1 MRCVINGQTEELPD
15 GLTIADL
22 LRDRKLERGA
32 CAVEVNQTL
41 VPKSGHAERALSDG
55 DRIEIVTLVGGG

>member
-1 MRCVINGQTEELPD
+1 MRCIINGQTEELPD
-15 GLTIADL
+15 GCTIADC
-22 LRDRKLERGA
+22 LRERHLDRGA

-41 VPKSGHAERALSDG
+41 VPKAGHAEHALRDG